1 MPELLAL
8 KTAVRTQ
15 GRPAQMRNYASEV
28 TIHSGSSPFVVT
40 QFSHVLHRLI
50 SAVH

>member
-28 TIHSGSSPFVVT
+28 TIHSGSSLLWWPNLVT
-40 QFSHVLHRLI
+40 CSTVWYPPCT
-50 SAVH
+50 

>member
-28 TIHSGSSPFVVT
+28 TIHSGSSLLS